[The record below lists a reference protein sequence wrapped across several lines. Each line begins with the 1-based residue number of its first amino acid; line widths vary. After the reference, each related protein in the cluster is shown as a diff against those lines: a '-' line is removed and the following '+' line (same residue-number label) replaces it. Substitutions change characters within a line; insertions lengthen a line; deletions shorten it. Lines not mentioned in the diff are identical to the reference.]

1 MLHRASRSIRLPAW
15 AALSAHTRC
24 LSGYTS
30 NQVGVK
36 GTIDSRLVFVNAS
49 SGAAV
54 SPWHDIPLR
63 PVGEKS
69 SYVFHFVNEIPKGTR
84 AKMEIAGEEARNPI
98 KQDVKNGNL
107 RFYHFDSLVNYG
119 CIPQTWEDPRH
130 IDPAT
135 QHGGDNDPIDVC
147 EIGSRVAAVGD
158 VYPVKVLGV
167 LGMIDDGETDW
178 KVIAI
183 ATDDPLANK
192 LHGMVNI
199 LAFLVRP
206 IVSPRKINKY
216 AFILDYL
223 ADFLDLD
230 DLHAHAPDTVATIR
244 NWFRDYKIPDGK
256 PPSAFAFDG
265 RAQSRVRRNPFSSL
279 DGMGILPFQPKIWE
293 YLY

>member
-192 LHGMVNI
+192 LH
-199 LAFLVRP
+199 
-206 IVSPRKINKY
+206 
-216 AFILDYL
+216 
-223 ADFLDLD
+223 DLD